1 MLVSMTAFWVVI
13 QQLLDVVQPD
23 CLVEIGGDQGECTQK
38 LCRWA
43 SARQGHVHVIETH
56 PTEKLKKIVDQY
68 EFARLHVGLS
78 LEILPSLQEKVDCFI
93 VDGDHNYYTVSNE
106 LKLIAKHNTPELI
119 LLHDVCWPWGRRDI
133 YYDLETIPQEY
144 RRDPVLDPDAGILPG
159 QPGISHE
166 KGFHSKGQF
175 AFAKTEGG
183 SQNGV
188 MSAVQDFLNENPG
201 YELFTIECVFGLGI
215 LVPKSSPY
223 YAKLVAILAPYVG
236 NPLIKLLEQD
246 RLRTFVDS
254 FHKTPS
260 KANPTKLSGLFRFF
274 KETFAKKPS
283 VTPALPSAQQTQPL
297 ISVVIVVYN
306 MQRVALRTLRSFAAA
321 YQGLSSELYEVIVVE
336 NGSNQPLSKQQVQAF
351 GPNFRYFLLRDAHPS
366 PVRALNFGVK
376 QAKGKMVG
384 LMIDGAHLV
393 TPGVLKYALRA
404 FKAYKNPVVGM
415 LALHLGGQIQR
426 LAIRNGYSEDV
437 EDALL
442 QQIDWP
448 NNGYQL
454 FGISA
459 LTGVNTKGWFSPMLE
474 SNCIFML
481 RRTYQ
486 QMGGFDERF
495 DAPGGGLANLDFYER
510 LCAHPELELI
520 TLLGEGS
527 FHQIHGG
534 VATNNANEQSFE
546 ANLAQ
551 WKEQYKAIRGKD
563 FQGNTRKPEYW
574 GSLAP
579 AATPLLQ
586 HSIQHFINSKA

>member
-1 MLVSMTAFWVVI
+1 MLVSMTAFWVVM
-13 QQLLDVVQPD
+13 QELLDVIKPD

-38 LCRWA
+38 LCAWA
-43 SARQGHVHVIETH
+43 RPHQARVHVIETH
-56 PTEKLKKIVDQY
+56 PTEKLKQIVNQY
-68 EFARLHVGLS
+68 ELAQLHVGLS
-78 LEILPSLQEKVDCFI
+78 LKLLPNMPEKATCFI

-106 LKLIAKHNTPELI
+106 LKLIAQHNAPDLI

-159 QPGISHE
+159 HPGISHD

-183 SQNGV
+183 PQNGV
-188 MSAVQDFLNENPG
+188 MSAIQDFLNENPE
-201 YELFTIECVFGLGI
+201 YELFTVECVFGLGV
-215 LVPKSSPY
+215 LVPKSSPH
-223 YAKLVAILAPYVG
+223 YAQLVAILNPYVN

-246 RLRTFVDS
+246 RLQGFVRS
-254 FHKTPS
+254 FNRPAPAAIAAS
-260 KANPTKLSGLFRFF
+260 PKATAGLLRFF
-274 KETFAKKPS
+274 TEKFIKKAP
-283 VTPALPSAQQTQPL
+283 VAPVPQNPKLL
-297 ISVVIVVYN
+297 ISVVMVVYN
-306 MQRVALRTLRSFAAA
+306 MQRAALRTLQSFSAA
-321 YQGLSSELYEVIVVE
+321 YQGVSPELYEVIVVE
-336 NGSNQPLSKQQVQAF
+336 NGSSQPLSRAQVQAF
-351 GPNFRYFLLRDAHPS
+351 GDNFRYFALPDAHPS
-366 PVRALNFGVK
+366 PAGALNFGVK

-404 FKAYKNPVVGM
+404 FKAYENPVVGM
-415 LALHLGGQIQR
+415 LAMQLGERMQR
-426 LAIRNGYSEDV
+426 LAIRDGYSEEV

-442 QQIDWP
+442 QQIAWP
-448 NNGYQL
+448 NDGYQL
-454 FGISA
+454 FDIST
-459 LTGVNTKGWFSPMLE
+459 LTGVNADGWFSPMLE

-495 DAPGGGLANLDFYER
+495 DMPGGGLANLDFYER
-510 LCAHPELELI
+510 LCADPKIELI

-534 VATNNANEQSFE
+534 VATNNSNEQIFQ
-546 ANLAQ
+546 ANLTQ

-563 FQGNTRKPEYW
+563 FQGSTRKPDYW

-579 AATPLLQ
+579 AAAALLQ
-586 HSIQHFINSKA
+586 HSIKNLFEK